1 MEEKTEESPWKEFD
15 EMKEL
20 RESEK
25 NLPLPMKA
33 LREAGFFTLQLFLAL
48 IVCMMIYTPMKPSKF
63 GELPAYFVSVLKSV
77 PNFGRNFAGLFKSGA
92 VSQQNTIGCLLLSS
106 VFYSALALM
115 TSNRLACAIAA
126 PMILFDYSFVAFAT
140 KEFQRTVVF
149 LALGSLIP
157 ISFKLDVYPLMS
169 TEFIAWLSAA
179 VLIVSASLFGDIL
192 SAMPVCFLTMGLI
205 RCAMWINPRYVTPQM
220 QKVNAGLIWGA
231 QYLAAIAIVGILGGL
246 FDKTGLAE
254 KSELFSIRERA
265 AKLFE
270 AAAGDNLI
278 MFLVLAFLALMVPD
292 AAEDGRLYVMLIS
305 TIVTLRVSA
314 FTSSKATL
322 KKEEIVE
329 SKFCE
334 VKEIL
339 FLTFCLRICSIPVQ
353 WFSLSFLLVAGV
365 FALLGFLNLI

>member
-1 MEEKTEESPWKEFD
+1 MTNRGDKSPWKEFD
-15 EMKEL
+15 EMKKL

-25 NLPLPMKA
+25 KLSLPKKV

-48 IVCMMIYTPMKPSKF
+48 IVCLMIYTPMKPSKCV
-63 GELPAYFVSVLKSV
+63 ELPAYFVSVVTSV
-77 PNFGRNFAGLFKSGA
+77 PSFGRNFAGLFKSEP
-92 VSQQNTIGCLLLSS
+92 VSQQNTVGCLLLSS
-106 VFYSALALM
+106 VFYAALALM

-140 KEFQRTVVF
+140 KDFQRTFVF
-149 LALGSLIP
+149 LALGCLIP
-157 ISFKLDVYPLMS
+157 ISFKLDVYRLKS
-169 TEFIAWLSAA
+169 REFIAWLSAA
-179 VLIVSASLFGDIL
+179 VLIVSASWFGDIL

-205 RCAMWINPRYVTPQM
+205 RCVMWINRHSTPQM

-231 QYLAAIAIVGILGGL
+231 QYLAAIAIVAMLGAL
-246 FDKTGLAE
+246 FGKTGLAE

-270 AAAGDNLI
+270 PAAGDNLI
-278 MFLVLAFLALMVPD
+278 LFLVLAFFALMVPD

-339 FLTFCLRICSIPVQ
+339 FLTFCLRICSIQVQ